1 MDSSMLI
8 WRVSFLLEAVALLF
22 VAKVIRDLLL
32 LRKGYR
38 ADEQITTQDNF
49 AASIDLCGFF
59 GGKFTN
65 FKIIIWKINT

>member
-32 LRKGYR
+32 VRKGYR
-38 ADEQITTQDNF
+38 ADDQITTHDNL
-49 AASIDLCGFF
+49 AASIDLCGFLAHL
-59 GGKFTN
+59 KRR
-65 FKIIIWKINT
+65 